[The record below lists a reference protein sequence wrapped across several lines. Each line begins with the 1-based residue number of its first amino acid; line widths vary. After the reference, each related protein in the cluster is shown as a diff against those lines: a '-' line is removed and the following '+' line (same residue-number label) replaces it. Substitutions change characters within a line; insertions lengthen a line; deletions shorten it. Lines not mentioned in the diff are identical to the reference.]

1 MALSNKFSKHLHS
14 DELQFGFKKG
24 LSCSNALFALRQVVD
39 YFTDRNSNVY
49 IASLDA
55 SKAFDRVNHFKLFTT
70 LIHTGVPKCFVDI
83 LHNWYLKLSIVVRW
97 DNCMS
102 SPLKVFSGVR
112 QGGIL
117 SPVLFNIYANS
128 FIVSLRGSK
137 LGCHFHDIYLGCI
150 MYADDILLLS
160 SSVIE
165 LQRMLD
171 MCSSVGNELEIKFN
185 SAKSKC
191 ISIGPMRS
199 LKLAPVSING
209 SEIQWVEKIK
219 YLGLTLVAGKVF
231 AIDLSETRRKFFVS
245 VNVIL
250 SKCQHC
256 SDIVK
261 LNLVETH
268 CLPVLLYGLDCL
280 NLPGHQLIE
289 LNSWWN
295 SVYRKIFGYHK
306 WESVK
311 ELIFMLCRIDFYS
324 LLNIRCMF
332 FLKRL
337 CINSCNSL
345 TLSNLT
351 MYVSASP
358 ECKRLFLV
366 CNANM
371 QSSFNQIK
379 SVVWNSFQSR
389 FSP

>member
-1 MALSNKFSKHLHS
+1 
-14 DELQFGFKKG
+14 
-24 LSCSNALFALRQVVD
+24 
-39 YFTDRNSNVY
+39 
-49 IASLDA
+49 
-55 SKAFDRVNHFKLFTT
+55 
-70 LIHTGVPKCFVDI
+70 
-83 LHNWYLKLSIVVRW
+83 
-97 DNCMS
+97 
-102 SPLKVFSGVR
+102 
-112 QGGIL
+112 
-117 SPVLFNIYANS
+117 
-128 FIVSLRGSK
+128 
-137 LGCHFHDIYLGCI
+137 
-150 MYADDILLLS
+150 
-160 SSVIE
+160 
-165 LQRMLD
+165 
-171 MCSSVGNELEIKFN
+171 
-185 SAKSKC
+185 
-191 ISIGPMRS
+191 MRS
-199 LKLAPVSING
+199 LKLVPVYING
-209 SEIQWVEKIK
+209 SEIQWVEKAK

-231 AIDLSETRRKFFVS
+231 TIDLSETRRKFFVS

-261 LNLVETH
+261 LSLIETH
-268 CLPVLLYGLDCL
+268 CLPVLLYGLDSL
-280 NLPGHQLIE
+280 NLPSRQLAE

-295 SVYRKIFGYHK
+295 SVYKKIFGYHK

-358 ECKRLFLV
+358 ECKRLFLL